1 LASGL
6 FTYLLLFTLVG
17 PTHTETTT
25 RLDAI
30 VGGGT
35 LRVGLT
41 DDYRPFSFADVSGK
55 VEGIDVDM
63 AMSLAQSLGVRL
75 EIIKTSWSALK
86 SDLGRNSF
94 DIAMSQVCSRTVDD
108 QGELPGFGERRSV
121 IHASRPPALERVDQ
135 SDRPQRHDQN
145 RYRLSSPFAGRPP
158 RFASSP
164 LRRPPQVSLLS
175 NGL

>member
-1 LASGL
+1 MLQPQPSLQGWAADCYDLCISSVPHPICFRPFHL
-6 FTYLLLFTLVG
+6 PAPVPLVG

-35 LRVGLT
+35 LRVGMN

-75 EIIKTSWSALK
+75 EVVKTSWSAFK

-108 QGELPGFGERRSV
+108 
-121 IHASRPPALERVDQ
+121 
-135 SDRPQRHDQN
+135 
-145 RYRLSSPFAGRPP
+145 
-158 RFASSP
+158 
-164 LRRPPQVSLLS
+164 
-175 NGL
+175 